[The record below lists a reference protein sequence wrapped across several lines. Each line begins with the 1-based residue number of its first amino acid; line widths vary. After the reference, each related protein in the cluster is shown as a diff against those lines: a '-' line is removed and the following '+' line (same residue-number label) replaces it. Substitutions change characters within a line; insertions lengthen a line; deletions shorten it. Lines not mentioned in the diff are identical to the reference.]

1 MDIAVLEQVWQ
12 DWARRVPA
20 LTDDQWTAPTRLP
33 GWRVRD
39 LLAHVAPGPSVLDYL
54 RGPRVAEPLVTDG
67 PDMLRRF
74 NLPGG
79 AAHTMAADVAERA
92 RHEAAA
98 GPAAVIEYFLTNGPV
113 MLALLSEAEPA
124 AGIAHPVLGSVS
136 FRAVAEIGVIEATV
150 HLLDLIAAIGG
161 PPPPE
166 AALRRTVEIL
176 AAVPPSTAFIEAVTG
191 RGPAEAVVPILR

>member
-12 DWARRVPA
+12 AWARRVPA
-20 LTDDQWTAPTRLP
+20 LTEDEWAAPTRLP
-33 GWRVRD
+33 GWSVRD
-39 LLAHVAPGPSVLDYL
+39 LLAHVAPGPSVLDHL
-54 RGPRVAEPLVTDG
+54 RGPHVAEPLVVDG

-92 RHEAAA
+92 RQEAVA
-98 GPAAVIEYFLTNGPV
+98 GPATVIDYFLTNGPV

-136 FRAVAEIGVIEATV
+136 FRALAEVGVVEATV

-166 AALRRTVEIL
+166 AALRRSVEIL